1 MRLQSQTAVLS
12 GGEKYS
18 VDQFALTDI
27 RSVLKDQQEGI
38 QVLIKIMYWV
48 LSAIVRWQKLEWCTY
63 ENLIQALVACVR
75 EDLADLATMAEGLQ
89 EGSTKGEGAWLWKTR
104 KYWNILKYN
113 MF

>member
-38 QVLIKIMYWV
+38 QVLIKMMYRV
-48 LSAIVRWQKLEWCTY
+48 SSAIVHDIKVECG
-63 ENLIQALVACVR
+63 VC
-75 EDLADLATMAEGLQ
+75 M
-89 EGSTKGEGAWLWKTR
+89 KT
-104 KYWNILKYN
+104 
-113 MF
+113 